1 MLLTII
7 TNLSLRTKSLLKNS
21 LIQTGVITLFQEW
34 ITVILPR
41 KNSNIRLQAGI
52 TLQLLKGLSYDAKVQ
67 YEILQDE
74 SRNLYKEGS
83 YYVRNLVNTSST
95 WVIRR

>member
-1 MLLTII
+1 M
-7 TNLSLRTKSLLKNS
+7 
-21 LIQTGVITLFQEW
+21 
-34 ITVILPR
+34 ILPP
-41 KNSNIRLQAGI
+41 KLNIRLQAGI

-83 YYVRNLVNTSST
+83 YYVRNLVNLHHRHG
-95 WVIRR
+95 IRPTELSPRI